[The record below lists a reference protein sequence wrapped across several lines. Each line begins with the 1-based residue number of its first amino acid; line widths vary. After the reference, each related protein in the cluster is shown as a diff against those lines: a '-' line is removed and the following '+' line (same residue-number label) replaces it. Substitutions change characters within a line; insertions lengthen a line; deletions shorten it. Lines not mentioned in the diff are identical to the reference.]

1 MATASSCRS
10 TVESAPDLRPVE
22 GPEADEEIVRLAKA
36 VAHPARL
43 RILRLLAAREECVS
57 GSLADELPLAPS
69 TVSQHL
75 TVLKES
81 GLIRGEVD
89 GPRVCYCV
97 EPRIMR
103 RFNALVGGI

>member
-1 MATASSCRS
+1 MAAAYACRPA
-10 TVESAPDLRPVE
+10 VESPPDLRPVE
-22 GPEADEEIVRLAKA
+22 GPEADEDIVRLAKA

-57 GSLADELPLAPS
+57 GSLAEELPLAPS

-89 GPRVCYCV
+89 GPRVCYCI
-97 EPRIMR
+97 EPRAMR
-103 RFNALVGGI
+103 RFKALVGGL

>member
-1 MATASSCRS
+1 MAAANACRLA
-10 TVESAPDLRPVE
+10 VESPPDLRPVE
-22 GPEADEEIVRLAKA
+22 GPEADADIVRLAKA

-57 GSLADELPLAPS
+57 GSLAEELPLAPS

-97 EPRIMR
+97 EPKAMR
-103 RFNALVGGI
+103 RFKALVGGL